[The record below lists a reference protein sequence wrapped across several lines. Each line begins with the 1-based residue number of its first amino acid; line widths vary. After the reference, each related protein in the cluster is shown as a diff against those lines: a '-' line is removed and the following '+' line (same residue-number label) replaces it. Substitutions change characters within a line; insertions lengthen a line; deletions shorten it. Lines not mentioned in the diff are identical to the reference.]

1 MESYTTYKRLIAKTV
16 IISLLTSLAVAF
28 LYGLYIKKQA
38 IDDLA
43 RVDAR
48 KTSRLAF
55 EALYSAMEKGWS
67 KEELDAIIV
76 RLNDVEPQMRINAY
90 RSPIVAELFGD
101 RTNDKQIREH
111 DPMVAD
117 AMRGEEILTGDEE
130 IRYLYPIVVKQ
141 KCIACHTNAKIGDIN
156 GVIDVRF
163 PVANLKI
170 SLTMMINS
178 FIIFFILFTVVIFA
192 FLYYKLNTLLVQPIK
207 QFILMI
213 QDIISNNDMAKRVS
227 LKTKILEVKN
237 IENYFNKMLDSIQD
251 YYEKLQELSDRD
263 YLTGLYNRRKF
274 EEFLSYEVKR
284 SVRNSHKFT
293 VLMIDLDNFK
303 YINDTY
309 GHASGDLVLKE
320 VTNIFSANLRNADV
334 LARIGGDEFAVI
346 LPETPY
352 ENGYVVVEKLRSSLE
367 ATPISLMFDQVSLT
381 ASFGIA
387 EYPEQGE
394 NIESLLTGSDLAMYK
409 AKRAGKN
416 TIARADQS
424 DQEMASEIQKKG
436 EFLRRAI
443 DEDRVEPFVQPIYNV
458 QSGDIFG
465 YEVLARIR
473 DGQRYMAAGQF
484 IEVAESL
491 GFAPKID
498 QIILTKGLSARE
510 EMGLWDKRFFFNL
523 STKSL
528 FGGNYVDVIE
538 EHYKRNPHPEKNTGV
553 TIEILERE
561 AIHNVNGLMDIIEE
575 LKQRGI
581 SFALDDFGS
590 GFSSFVYLKYFAVDF
605 VKIDGEFVKNI
616 VVNEKDRI
624 FVKHIHQIAKEFGKE
639 TIAEYVEDEE
649 TLEIL
654 KEIGVDY
661 AQGFHFG
668 RPHQLAKV

>member
-1 MESYTTYKRLIAKTV
+1 MKSHTTYKKLIAKTV
-16 IISLLTSLAVAF
+16 ILSLAASLAVAF
-28 LYGLYIKKQA
+28 VYGLFIKQRA

-48 KTSRLAF
+48 KTSRMAF

-76 RLNDVEPQMRINAY
+76 RLNKVEPNMKINAY
-90 RSPIVAELFGD
+90 RSPIVASLFGD
-101 RTNDKQIREH
+101 RDDDKKIREH
-111 DPMVAD
+111 DPMVMS
-117 AMRGEEILTGDEE
+117 AMKGEEILTGDDE
-130 IRYLYPIVVKQ
+130 IRYLYPIVVNQ
-141 KCIACHTNAKIGDIN
+141 ECIACHTNAKVGDIN

-163 PVANLKI
+163 PVENLKI
-170 SLTMMINS
+170 SLTTMINS
-178 FIIFFILFTVVIFA
+178 FIAFFVMFTIVIFA
-192 FLYYKLNTLLVQPIK
+192 ILYFRLNALLVQPIN
-207 QFILMI
+207 QFIGMI
-213 QDIISNNDMAKRVS
+213 QEIISKNDMAKRVS

-274 EEFLSYEVKR
+274 EEFLTYEIKR
-284 SVRNSHKFT
+284 SLRHHHQFT

-320 VTNIFSANLRNADV
+320 VTDIFSSNLRNADV
-334 LARIGGDEFAVI
+334 LARLGGDEFAVI

-352 ENGYVVVEKLRSSLE
+352 DNGYTVVEKLRSRLE
-367 ATPISLMFDQVSLT
+367 ATPISLMFDQITLT

-387 EYPEQGE
+387 VYPAQGE

-424 DQEMASEIQKKG
+424 DQEMAAEIQKKG

-443 DEDRVEPFVQPIYNV
+443 DEDRVEPFVQPIYHIK
-458 QSGDIFG
+458 SGEIYG

-473 DGQRYMAAGQF
+473 DDKRYMAAGQF

-491 GFAPKID
+491 GLASKID
-498 QIILTKGLSARE
+498 HMILTKGLKIRE
-510 EMGLWDKRFFFNL
+510 EKRWWDKRFFFNL
-523 STKSL
+523 STNSL
-528 FGGNYVDVIE
+528 FSGEFVDVVQA
-538 EHYKRNPHPEKNTGV
+538 HYNVNELSANSKGV

-561 AIHNVNGLMDIIEE
+561 AIHNVGGLMEIIESM
-575 LKQRGI
+575 KKVGI

-590 GFSSFVYLKYFAVDF
+590 GFSSFVYLKYFDTDF

-624 FVKHIHQIAKEFGKE
+624 FVKHIHQIAKEFGKQ

-649 TLEIL
+649 TLAVL
-654 KEIGVDY
+654 REIGVDY
-661 AQGFHFG
+661 AQGFHYG
-668 RPHQLAKV
+668 RPERFA

>member
-1 MESYTTYKRLIAKTV
+1 MNSYTTYKRLIAKTV

-28 LYGLYIKKQA
+28 IYGIYIKKRA

-67 KEELDAIIV
+67 KQELDAIIV
-76 RLNDVEPQMRINAY
+76 RLNEVEPQMKISAY

-101 RTNDKQIREH
+101 HGNDKQIREN
-111 DPMVAD
+111 DPMVAK
-117 AMRGEEILTGDEE
+117 AMRGEDVLTGDDE

-141 KCIACHTNAKIGDIN
+141 KCLACHTNAKVGDIN

-170 SLTMMINS
+170 SLTTMINS
-178 FIIFFILFTVVIFA
+178 FIVFFVFFTIIIFA
-192 FLYYKLNTLLVQPIK
+192 ILYYKLNKLLVQPIK
-207 QFILMI
+207 QFIGMI
-213 QDIISNNDMAKRVS
+213 QEIISNNDMAKRIS
-227 LKTKILEVKN
+227 LKTKIMEVKN

-274 EEFLSYEVKR
+274 EEFLTYEVKR
-284 SVRNSHKFT
+284 SVRHRHKFT
-293 VLMIDLDNFK
+293 ILMIDLDNFK

-320 VTNIFSANLRNADV
+320 VTQIFASNLRNADI

-346 LPETPY
+346 LPETSY
-352 ENGYVVVEKLRSSLE
+352 ENGHAVVEKLRASLE
-367 ATPISLMFDQVSLT
+367 STPISLMFDQVSLT

-394 NIESLLTGSDLAMYK
+394 NIEALLTGSDLAMYK

-443 DEDRVEPFVQPIYNV
+443 DEDRVEPFVQPIYSV
-458 QSGDIFG
+458 KTGEIYG

-473 DGQRYMAAGQF
+473 DGERYMAAGQF

-491 GFAPKID
+491 GFACKID
-498 QIILTKGLSARE
+498 QIILTKGLKARE
-510 EMGLWDKRFFFNL
+510 ERSMWNKRFFFNL

-528 FGGNYVDVIE
+528 FGGEYIDVIKS
-538 EHYKRNPHPEKNTGV
+538 HYEKEPQATQSGV

-575 LKQRGI
+575 MKEIGI

-590 GFSSFVYLKYFAVDF
+590 GFSSFVYLKYFDTDF

-624 FVKHIHQIAKEFGKE
+624 FVKHIHQIAKEFGKK

-649 TLEIL
+649 TLQIL

-661 AQGFHFG
+661 AQGFHYG
-668 RPHQLAKV
+668 HPHQL

>member
-1 MESYTTYKRLIAKTV
+1 MKSYTTYKKLIAKTV
-16 IISLLTSLAVAF
+16 IISLLASLAVAF
-28 LYGLYIKKQA
+28 VYGVFIKKRA

-67 KEELDAIIV
+67 KEELDAIII
-76 RLNDVEPQMRINAY
+76 RLNNVEPNMRINAY
-90 RSPIVAELFGD
+90 RSPIVAKLFGD
-101 RTNDKQIREH
+101 RDHDRAVREH
-111 DPMVAD
+111 DPMVIR
-117 AMRGEEILTGDEE
+117 AMKGEEILTGDDE
-130 IRYLYPIVVKQ
+130 IRYLYPIVVNQ
-141 KCIACHTNAKIGDIN
+141 ECIACHTNAKVGDIN
-156 GVIDVRF
+156 GVIDVSF
-163 PVANLKI
+163 PVENLKI
-170 SLTMMINS
+170 SLTTMINS
-178 FIIFFILFTVVIFA
+178 FIIFFVVFTIMIFA
-192 FLYYKLNTLLVQPIK
+192 ILYFRLNSLLVQPIN
-207 QFILMI
+207 QFIGMI
-213 QDIISNNDMAKRVS
+213 QEIISKNDMAKRVS

-274 EEFLSYEVKR
+274 EEFLTYEIKR
-284 SVRNSHKFT
+284 SLRHHHKFT
-293 VLMIDLDNFK
+293 ILMIDLDNFK

-320 VTNIFSANLRNADV
+320 VTNIFASNLRNADI
-334 LARIGGDEFAVI
+334 LARLGGDEFAVL

-352 ENGYVVVEKLRSSLE
+352 ENGYAVVEKLRSRLE
-367 ATPISLMFDQVSLT
+367 ATPISLMFDQITLT

-424 DQEMASEIQKKG
+424 DQEMAAEIQKKG

-443 DEDRVEPFVQPIYNV
+443 DEDRVEPFIQAIYNV
-458 QSGDIFG
+458 KTGELYG

-473 DGQRYMAAGQF
+473 DGKRFMAAGQF

-491 GFAPKID
+491 GFASKID
-498 QIILTKGLSARE
+498 QIILTKGLRIRE
-510 EMGLWDKRFFFNL
+510 EKGWWDQQFFFNL
-523 STKSL
+523 STNSL
-528 FGGNYVDVIE
+528 FGGEYVELIQD
-538 EHYKRNPHPEKNTGV
+538 HYSRNPMPSSHSGV

-561 AIHNVNGLMDIIEE
+561 AIHNVNGLMEIIESM
-575 LKQRGI
+575 KNIGI

-590 GFSSFVYLKYFAVDF
+590 GFSSFVYLKYFDTDY

-624 FVKHIHQIAKEFGKE
+624 FVKHIHQIAREFGKK

-649 TLEIL
+649 TLEVL
-654 KEIGVDY
+654 REIGVDY
-661 AQGFHFG
+661 AQGYHYG
-668 RPHQLAKV
+668 RPELLA

>member
-1 MESYTTYKRLIAKTV
+1 MKSYTTYKQLIAKTV
-16 IISLLTSLAVAF
+16 ILSLLTSLAVAF
-28 LYGLYIKKQA
+28 LYGVYIKKQA

-76 RLNDVEPQMRINAY
+76 RLNKVEPQMRISAY

-101 RTNDKQIREH
+101 RTIDKQVREH
-111 DPMVAD
+111 DPMVAQ
-117 AMRGEEILTGDEE
+117 AMRGNEILTGEDD
-130 IRYLYPIVVKQ
+130 IRYLYPIVVNQ
-141 KCIACHTNAKIGDIN
+141 ECIKCHTNAKVGDIN

-170 SLTMMINS
+170 SLTTMINS
-178 FIIFFILFTVVIFA
+178 FIIFFILFTVIIFA
-192 FLYYKLNTLLVQPIK
+192 VLYYKLNSLLVQPIK

-213 QDIISNNDMAKRVS
+213 QDIISNNDMAKRIS

-284 SVRNSHKFT
+284 SLRHRHKFT

-320 VTNIFSANLRNADV
+320 VTEIFSSKLRNADI

-352 ENGYVVVEKLRSSLE
+352 ENGYAVVEKLRASLE

-443 DEDRVEPFVQPIYNV
+443 DEDRIEPFVQPIYNV
-458 QSGDIFG
+458 QNGEIFG

-473 DGQRYMAAGQF
+473 DGKRYMAAGQF
-484 IEVAESL
+484 IDVAESL
-491 GFAPKID
+491 GFASKID
-498 QIILTKGLSARE
+498 QIILTKGLDARE
-510 EMGLWDKRFFFNL
+510 EKGLWDKRFFFNL

-528 FGGNYVDVIE
+528 FGDTYVSVIE
-538 EHYKRNPHPEKNTGV
+538 DHYKRAPHSDKNTGV

-561 AIHNVNGLMDIIEE
+561 AIHNVNGLMDIIEQM
-575 LKQRGI
+575 KQRGI

-590 GFSSFVYLKYFAVDF
+590 GFSSFVYLKYFDTDF

-649 TLEIL
+649 TLDIL

-661 AQGFHFG
+661 AQGFHLG
-668 RPHQLAKV
+668 RPHQLS

>member
-1 MESYTTYKRLIAKTV
+1 MKSYTTYKRLIAKTV
-16 IISLLTSLAVAF
+16 ILSLVASLAVAF
-28 LYGLYIKKQA
+28 VYGVFIKKRA

-67 KEELDAIIV
+67 KEELDAIIL
-76 RLNDVEPQMRINAY
+76 RLNKVEPNMRVNAY
-90 RSPIVAELFGD
+90 RSPIVSELFGE
-101 RTNDKQIREH
+101 RPQDKQIREH
-111 DPMVAD
+111 DPMVLR
-117 AMRGEEILTGDEE
+117 AMKGEEILTGDEE
-130 IRYLYPIVVKQ
+130 IRYLYPIVVNQ
-141 KCIACHTNAKIGDIN
+141 ECLSCHTNAKVGDIN

-170 SLTMMINS
+170 SLTTMINS
-178 FIIFFILFTVVIFA
+178 FIIFFVVFTIMIFA
-192 FLYYKLNTLLVQPIK
+192 ILYFRLNALLVQPIN
-207 QFILMI
+207 QFIVMI
-213 QDIISNNDMAKRVS
+213 QEIISKNDMAKRVS

-274 EEFLSYEVKR
+274 EEFLTYEIKR
-284 SVRNSHKFT
+284 SVRHRHKFT
-293 VLMIDLDNFK
+293 ILMIDLDNFK

-320 VTNIFSANLRNADV
+320 VTNIFGTNLRNADI
-334 LARIGGDEFAVI
+334 LARLGGDEFAVL

-352 ENGYVVVEKLRSSLE
+352 ENGYAVVEKLRSRLE
-367 ATPISLMFDQVSLT
+367 ATPISLMFDQITLT

-424 DQEMASEIQKKG
+424 DQEMAAEIQKKG

-443 DEDRVEPFVQPIYNV
+443 DEDRVEPFIQSIYHV
-458 QSGDIFG
+458 ETGKLFG

-473 DGQRYMAAGQF
+473 DGKRYMAAGQF

-491 GFAPKID
+491 GFASKID
-498 QIILTKGLSARE
+498 QIILTKGLRIRE
-510 EMGLWDKRFFFNL
+510 EKGWWDKRFFFNL
-523 STKSL
+523 STNSL
-528 FGGNYVDVIE
+528 FGGEYVDLIQA
-538 EHYKRNPHPEKNTGV
+538 HYSSNPMPSLNSGV

-561 AIHNVNGLMDIIEE
+561 AIHNVNGLMEIIESM
-575 LKQRGI
+575 KNIGI

-590 GFSSFVYLKYFAVDF
+590 GFSSFVYLKYFDTEY

-616 VVNEKDRI
+616 TVNEKDRI
-624 FVKHIHQIAKEFGKE
+624 FVKHIHQIAKEFGKQ

-649 TLEIL
+649 TLEVL
-654 KEIGVDY
+654 REIGVDY
-661 AQGFHFG
+661 AQGYHYG
-668 RPHQLAKV
+668 RPELLA

>member
-1 MESYTTYKRLIAKTV
+1 
-16 IISLLTSLAVAF
+16 
-28 LYGLYIKKQA
+28 
-38 IDDLA
+38 
-43 RVDAR
+43 
-48 KTSRLAF
+48 
-55 EALYSAMEKGWS
+55 
-67 KEELDAIIV
+67 
-76 RLNDVEPQMRINAY
+76 
-90 RSPIVAELFGD
+90 
-101 RTNDKQIREH
+101 
-111 DPMVAD
+111 
-117 AMRGEEILTGDEE
+117 
-130 IRYLYPIVVKQ
+130 
-141 KCIACHTNAKIGDIN
+141 
-156 GVIDVRF
+156 
-163 PVANLKI
+163 
-170 SLTMMINS
+170 
-178 FIIFFILFTVVIFA
+178 
-192 FLYYKLNTLLVQPIK
+192 
-207 QFILMI
+207 
-213 QDIISNNDMAKRVS
+213 MAKRIS
-227 LKTKILEVKN
+227 LKTKIMEVKN

-274 EEFLSYEVKR
+274 EEFLTYEVKR
-284 SVRNSHKFT
+284 SVRHRHKFT
-293 VLMIDLDNFK
+293 ILMIDLDNFK

-320 VTNIFSANLRNADV
+320 VTQIFSSNLRNADI

-352 ENGYVVVEKLRSSLE
+352 ENGHAVVEKLRTSLE
-367 ATPISLMFDQVSLT
+367 STPISLMFDQVSLT

-424 DQEMASEIQKKG
+424 DQEIASEIQKKG

-443 DEDRVEPFVQPIYNV
+443 DEDRVEPFVQPIYDV
-458 QSGDIFG
+458 KSGEIYG

-491 GFAPKID
+491 GFASKID
-498 QIILTKGLSARE
+498 QIILTKGLRARE
-510 EMGLWDKRFFFNL
+510 ERELWDKRFFFNL

-528 FGGNYVDVIE
+528 FGGEYVDVIKR
-538 EHYKRNPHPEKNTGV
+538 HYQKNPKGNENGV

-575 LKQRGI
+575 MRQIGI

-590 GFSSFVYLKYFAVDF
+590 GFSSFVYLKYFDTDF

-616 VVNEKDRI
+616 AVNEKDRI
-624 FVKHIHQIAKEFGKE
+624 FVKHINQISQEFGKK
-639 TIAEYVEDEE
+639 TIAEYVEDAE
-649 TLEIL
+649 TLDIL
-654 KEIGVDY
+654 KEIGVDF
-661 AQGFHFG
+661 AQGFHYG
-668 RPHQLAKV
+668 RPHQL